1 MRSSQPRM
9 KTIVPRH
16 GGFDWLQGERAS
28 LLGTISQ
35 PDKGLRGQ
43 PLSTD
48 ARVKTRFPM
57 GCAQY
62 RVGLKVP
69 PGRAKAAMRGA
80 CGIEEFAHFSDALLF
95 SLASSSQA
103 PMPAAASP

>member
-16 GGFDWLQGERAS
+16 GGFDWLQGERAP

-48 ARVKTRFPM
+48 ARVKRDS
-57 GCAQY
+57 
-62 RVGLKVP
+62 RW
-69 PGRAKAAMRGA
+69 AARN
-80 CGIEEFAHFSDALLF
+80 IALV
-95 SLASSSQA
+95 
-103 PMPAAASP
+103 